1 MNRVQRLSLT
11 AMSGLFAFFV
21 ASAAFAQM
29 GMRMSPEMRG
39 VWRPV
44 VGGGATYES
53 TRSDGQKTDMQLAIV
68 AKDSVGGKDGVWM
81 EMVMN
86 NPRLN
91 GEMVVKYF
99 VTVDGDQMQMSKMI
113 MQMPGRPPMI
123 MPENENM
130 SQNRKPIQ
138 YQDIHKIADNVGGES
153 VTVPAGT
160 FQCEH
165 WHMKDGSGDA
175 WVSDKVS
182 PFGLVKY
189 QGTQG
194 NAMVLTK
201 AISDAKD
208 KITGTP
214 IPFDPMKMIPQSQQP
229 Q

>member
-1 MNRVQRLSLT
+1 MNLLQRFSVT
-11 AMSGLFAFFV
+11 ALFGFLAV
-21 ASAAFAQM
+21 TAASAQM
-29 GMRMSPEMRG
+29 NMRMSPEMRG
-39 VWRPV
+39 LWKPV
-44 VGGGATYES
+44 VGGGAAYES
-53 TRSDGQKTDMQLAIV
+53 DHSGGQKTDMQFAIV
-68 AKDSVGGKDGVWM
+68 AKDSVEGKDGMWM

-86 NPRLN
+86 NPRMG

-99 VTVDGDQMQMSKMI
+99 VSVDADQMQMSKII

-123 MPENENM
+123 MPENM
-130 SQNRKPIQ
+130 SQGRKPLQ
-138 YQDIHKIADNVGGES
+138 YEDIHKGADNVGSES

-160 FQCEH
+160 FQCDH

-194 NAMVLTK
+194 NTMVLTK
-201 AISDAKD
+201 LISDAKD

-214 IPFDPMKMIPQSQQP
+214 VPFDPMNMMPQGRQP

>member
-1 MNRVQRLSLT
+1 MNRLQRFSLM
-11 AMSGLFAFFV
+11 ASSGLFAFFM
-21 ASAAFAQM
+21 ASATFAQM

-39 VWRPV
+39 LWKPV
-44 VGGGATYES
+44 VGGGATYE
-53 TRSDGQKTDMQLAIV
+53 TTHSDGQKSDMQFAIV
-68 AKDSVGGKDGVWM
+68 AKDSVDGKGGVWM

-123 MPENENM
+123 MPENM
-130 SQNRKPIQ
+130 SQGRKPLQ
-138 YQDIHKIADNVGGES
+138 YQDIHNNADNVGSES
-153 VTVPAGT
+153 VNVPAGT

-194 NAMVLTK
+194 NTMVLTK
-201 AISDAKD
+201 TISDAKD
-208 KITGTP
+208 KINGTP
-214 IPFDPMKMIPQSQQP
+214 VPFDPMKMMPQSQQP